1 MGSQKAA
8 ASEFIGCF
16 LLAMIAGILPMMK
29 INGLDFAL
37 SLSLGYGVLLTALH
51 NMEASSLNPA
61 LTVAD
66 MLAGKVEAAAGGL
79 IIGAQFAGA
88 GVGALLL
95 SGLMHNTEIF
105 PVSALTGET
114 GQAMLVQ
121 LTFGA
126 ALVFAYLRGLEGNKY
141 DGMWLAALM
150 YGAFVIG
157 GNPIMCLNPA
167 VALAVDIGRG
177 VSGISIDST
186 LLAVL
191 VLMPL
196 AGAGAGFLLHKSADQ
211 NLQMSELVGTFF
223 LSFGILAAAIMGGFH
238 AGVGLAFYSAA
249 IIRMVAPVSG
259 GSLNPAVVAG
269 ALLSEGR
276 GVSKDVVTIWLF
288 QLGGGILAALLAQQ
302 AIGSLPTMV
311 TLLGGEAH
319 SLLIALGIGALLM
332 FSYCIDFGEFF
343 GSPASAA
350 IGAVYGLSLTAGK
363 YGVPINPATSFGAAL
378 AGLFMGYRTPGLF
391 ESTAA
396 ILVPVFGCMAGAA
409 LLRFIPAEYRR
420 RL

>member
-1 MGSQKAA
+1 MV
-8 ASEFIGCF
+8 
-16 LLAMIAGILPMMK
+16 AGLLPMLK
-29 INGLDFAL
+29 ISGIDFAL

-66 MLAGKVEAAAGGL
+66 MLAGKIEAAAGAMV
-79 IIGAQFAGA
+79 IGAQFAGA

-105 PVSALTGET
+105 PVSALAAET

-126 ALVFAYLRGLEGNKY
+126 ALVFSYLRGLEGNKY

-157 GNPIMCLNPA
+157 GNPVMCLNPA

-191 VLMPL
+191 ILMPL

-211 NLQMSELVGTFF
+211 NLQMSEMVGTFF

-238 AGVGLAFYSAA
+238 SGVGLAFYAAA

-276 GVSKDVVTIWLF
+276 GVSKDVATIWLC
-288 QLGGGILAALLAQQ
+288 QL
-302 AIGSLPTMV
+302 
-311 TLLGGEAH
+311 AH
-319 SLLIALGIGALLM
+319 SLLLALGLSALLM
-332 FSYCIDFGEFF
+332 FAYCIDFGDFF

-350 IGAVYGLSLTAGK
+350 IGSVYGLSMTVGD
-363 YGVPINPATSFGAAL
+363 YGVPINPATSLGAAL
-378 AGLFMGYRTPGLF
+378 AGLVMGYKTPSGF
-391 ESTAA
+391 ESLAA
-396 ILVPVFGCMAGAA
+396 VLVPVFGCMAGAA
-409 LLRFIPAEYRR
+409 LLRFVPTEYRR